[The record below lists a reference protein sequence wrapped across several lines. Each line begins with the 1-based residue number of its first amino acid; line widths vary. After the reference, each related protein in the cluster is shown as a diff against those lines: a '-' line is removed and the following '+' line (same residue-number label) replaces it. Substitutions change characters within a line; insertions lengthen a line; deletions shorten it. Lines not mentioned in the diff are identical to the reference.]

1 MANVKVPGTENPAP
15 TMVDSATAVAI
26 KNFAEA
32 IPPQVD
38 DNVVMFGRAPE
49 ETRVDAG
56 MLREQGP
63 ALLAAARAYVSDIK
77 RTLYDEYVVKH
88 AYGRSITIGDL
99 RDYVLQNAA
108 PAPEANGK

>member
-1 MANVKVPGTENPAP
+1 MADQKKVPGTESPAP

-26 KNFAEA
+26 KNFADA

-38 DNVVMFGRAPE
+38 DDIVMFGRGPL
-49 ETRVDAG
+49 ETRITAG

-63 ALLAAARAYVSDIK
+63 ELLAAARAYVSDIK

-88 AYGRSITIGDL
+88 AYGRSITVGDM
-99 RDYVLQNAA
+99 RDYVLTNAA
-108 PAPEANGK
+108 PEAPKA